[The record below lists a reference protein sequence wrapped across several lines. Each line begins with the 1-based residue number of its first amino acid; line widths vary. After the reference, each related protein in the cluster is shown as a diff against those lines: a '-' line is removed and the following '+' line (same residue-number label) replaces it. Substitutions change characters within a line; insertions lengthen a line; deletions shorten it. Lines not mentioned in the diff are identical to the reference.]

1 MEPNEI
7 ESLLRRSGNHNSLFN
22 GRRRI
27 HTEPSEEGNSTTI
40 EVEDVL
46 PINDYEKEIV
56 ESVKSHQVV
65 IITGETGSGKST
77 QLPQILWRN
86 GFLFFNTVTPSLL
99 KEGAIAIS
107 QPRRVAAINLARRV
121 SEEMHCA
128 FGEKVGYTVRCYHLH
143 LITRSFDDKSS
154 PATQIKYI
162 TDGCLVKE
170 FITDPQLGRYT
181 VIMLDEAH
189 DRSIHT
195 DILFGLCKKLLP
207 QRPELRLIITSATL
221 NTAQFA
227 AFYPGAA
234 TLSIPGRL
242 YPVAIYHSKDV
253 PSSNQNEVVEKAVDV
268 LKRIHKREPGHVLL
282 FLPGQYEIEKA
293 VRLIDEW
300 CGDGRGDGRGDGCGD
315 GCGDGRSNDHS
326 NDHSNGLRL
335 RVFPLYAALPAEEQ
349 ARVFEPVPAGVRK
362 VVVCTNI
369 AETSVTV
376 PGIRFVIDP
385 GFSREKHYN
394 ARTGIDGLDTV
405 RISKVAA
412 QQRAG
417 RAGRTGPG
425 KCYRLYSSEVYAQ
438 MEESAV
444 PEIRRSSLVATM
456 LYLKVLGV
464 DDVLAFDYLDAP
476 APEAISVAL
485 KQLYILGALDANGA
499 VTELGR
505 QMSALPLDPPLVVE
519 NGGREG

>member
-1 MEPNEI
+1 M
-7 ESLLRRSGNHNSLFN
+7 
-22 GRRRI
+22 
-27 HTEPSEEGNSTTI
+27 
-40 EVEDVL
+40 
-46 PINDYEKEIV
+46 
-56 ESVKSHQVV
+56 
-65 IITGETGSGKST
+65 
-77 QLPQILWRN
+77 
-86 GFLFFNTVTPSLL
+86 
-99 KEGAIAIS
+99 
-107 QPRRVAAINLARRV
+107 
-121 SEEMHCA
+121 
-128 FGEKVGYTVRCYHLH
+128 
-143 LITRSFDDKSS
+143 
-154 PATQIKYI
+154 
-162 TDGCLVKE
+162 KE
-170 FITDPQLGRYT
+170 FITDPLLSRYN

-195 DILFGLCKKLLP
+195 DILFGLCKKLLS
-207 QRPELRLIITSATL
+207 QRPELHLIITSATL
-221 NTAQFA
+221 DTEQFA

-234 TLSIPGRL
+234 VLSIPGRL

-253 PSSNQNEVVEKAVDV
+253 PSSNMNEVVDKAVDV
-268 LKRIHKREPGHVLL
+268 LKRIHRHEPGHVLL

-293 VRLIDEW
+293 VCLIEDW
-300 CGDGRGDGRGDGCGD
+300 YADARRDPAFP
-315 GCGDGRSNDHS
+315 
-326 NDHSNGLRL
+326 RL
-335 RVFPLYAALPAEEQ
+335 RVYPLYAALPAEDQ
-349 ARVFEPVPAGVRK
+349 ARVFESVPAEVRK

-385 GFSREKHYN
+385 GYSREKHYN

-425 KCYRLYSSEVYAQ
+425 KCYRLYSSEMYAQ
-438 MEESAV
+438 MEACTV
-444 PEIRRSSLVATM
+444 PEIRRSSLVSTM

-499 VTELGR
+499 VTELGK
-505 QMSALPLDPPLVVE
+505 QMSALPLDPSLVVK
-519 NGGREG
+519 NGGSEG

>member
-1 MEPNEI
+1 M
-7 ESLLRRSGNHNSLFN
+7 
-22 GRRRI
+22 
-27 HTEPSEEGNSTTI
+27 
-40 EVEDVL
+40 
-46 PINDYEKEIV
+46 
-56 ESVKSHQVV
+56 
-65 IITGETGSGKST
+65 
-77 QLPQILWRN
+77 
-86 GFLFFNTVTPSLL
+86 
-99 KEGAIAIS
+99 
-107 QPRRVAAINLARRV
+107 
-121 SEEMHCA
+121 
-128 FGEKVGYTVRCYHLH
+128 
-143 LITRSFDDKSS
+143 
-154 PATQIKYI
+154 
-162 TDGCLVKE
+162 KE
-170 FITDPQLGRYT
+170 FITDPLLSRYN

-195 DILFGLCKKLLP
+195 DILFGLCKKLLS
-207 QRPELRLIITSATL
+207 QRPELHLIITSATL
-221 NTAQFA
+221 DTEQFA

-234 TLSIPGRL
+234 VLSIPGRL

-253 PSSNQNEVVEKAVDV
+253 PSSNMNEVVDKAVDV
-268 LKRIHKREPGHVLL
+268 LKRIHRHEPGHVLL

-293 VRLIDEW
+293 VRLIEDW
-300 CGDGRGDGRGDGCGD
+300 YADARRDPAFP
-315 GCGDGRSNDHS
+315 
-326 NDHSNGLRL
+326 RL
-335 RVFPLYAALPAEEQ
+335 RVYPLYAALPAEDQ
-349 ARVFEPVPAGVRK
+349 ARVFESVPAEVRK

-385 GFSREKHYN
+385 GYSREKHYN

-425 KCYRLYSSEVYAQ
+425 KCYRLYSSEMYAQ
-438 MEESAV
+438 MEACAV
-444 PEIRRSSLVATM
+444 PEIRRSSLVSTM

-499 VTELGR
+499 VTELGK
-505 QMSALPLDPPLVVE
+505 QMSALPLDPSLVVK
-519 NGGREG
+519 NGGSEG